1 MADLPDGFSRTLPP
15 VDPALFHQIAT
26 ASLLLGFGAT
36 ALFVAHQA
44 IGTKTT
50 RNVPRDIV
58 LSLFASIT
66 LATGINFGLL
76 GSGIWF

>member
-1 MADLPDGFSRTLPP
+1 MSMLTDGFSQTLPP
-15 VDPALFHQIAT
+15 VDPTLFRPIAS

-50 RNVPRDIV
+50 RNVSRDV
-58 LSLFASIT
+58 GLSLFASLT
-66 LATGINFGLL
+66 LATGITFGLL